1 MIVFDLEC
9 KDGHAFEGWFS
20 DSADFESQMK
30 RGLICCPVCNETSV
44 SRKLSPV
51 AIRTNSG
58 SSQPVGPN
66 PAKQF
71 QHFLQKMAD
80 FVDKNFEDVG
90 CNFATEAL
98 KMHYG
103 ATEQRNIRGTS
114 TDTEEKMLKEEGIGF
129 LKVPVP
135 VMPDTDS

>member
-9 KDGHAFEGWFS
+9 KGGHAFEGWFS
-20 DSADFESQMK
+20 DSADFENQMQK
-30 RGLICCPVCNETSV
+30 GLVSCPVCNDTSV

-51 AIRTNSG
+51 AIRTGSG
-58 SSQPVGPN
+58 SSQPVGID
-66 PAKQF
+66 PARQF
-71 QHFLQKMAD
+71 QHFLHKMAD

-103 ATEQRNIRGTS
+103 AAEQRNIRGTS
-114 TDTEEKMLKEEGIGF
+114 TDNEERMLKEEGISF

-135 VMPDTDS
+135 VAPDKDS

>member
-1 MIVFDLEC
+1 
-9 KDGHAFEGWFS
+9 
-20 DSADFESQMK
+20 
-30 RGLICCPVCNETSV
+30 
-44 SRKLSPV
+44 
-51 AIRTNSG
+51 
-58 SSQPVGPN
+58 
-66 PAKQF
+66 
-71 QHFLQKMAD
+71 
-80 FVDKNFEDVG
+80 VG

-135 VMPDTDS
+135 ATPDTDS